1 MVATSARL
9 RAPSRGRQRA
19 DHVVCSYCRFEWGPW
34 GGEGVEPCPR
44 CKRPLFLGPRRRAAG
59 LLDAINAA
67 QGCTA
72 FAAFVA
78 LSIGWIEPRTLGQTI
93 AMAMFVSATA
103 HATDGA
109 LGLQSGVI
117 RFAGQ
122 LRAQHTQTLSMI
134 KLAMGGVALCLSLVG
149 VIAFTSVVS

>member
-1 MVATSARL
+1 MVTAPTRLHGVSAIR
-9 RAPSRGRQRA
+9 RRVEQVTCP
-19 DHVVCSYCRFEWGPW
+19 YCRIAWGPW
-34 GGEGVEPCPR
+34 NGELIEPCPR
-44 CKRPLFLGPRRRAAG
+44 CKRPLFLGPADRAAG

-72 FAAFVA
+72 FATFLILA
-78 LSIGWIEPRTLGQTI
+78 SGWIEPRTLGQTI

-109 LGLQSGVI
+109 LGLHSGVI

-122 LRAQHTQTLSMI
+122 LRTGHRKAFAMLKI
-134 KLAMGGVALCLSLVG
+134 AMGTLALVLSLVG
-149 VIAFTSVVS
+149 VIAFTSLAR